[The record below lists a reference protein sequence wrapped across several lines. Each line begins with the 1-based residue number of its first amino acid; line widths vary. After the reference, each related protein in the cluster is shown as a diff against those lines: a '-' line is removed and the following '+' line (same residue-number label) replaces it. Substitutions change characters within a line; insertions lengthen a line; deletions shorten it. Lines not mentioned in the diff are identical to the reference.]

1 MYGPTWVS
9 ESKILYPFLAM
20 CFLLVSLPDEIG
32 GYARDIFELFEP
44 KQALQRRSRPLGPE
58 ELFRHAEELVCY
70 AADFFDL
77 SEPKQAL
84 QRRSRPLGP
93 EELFRHAEE
102 LLCDLNIGFRLRQI
116 ALRTARLARVALAA
130 AHHDV
135 YARGMFD
142 RQSVVGA
149 GELVIRHHFDLG
161 EQRAQLRAVQVYV
174 VELPRRNRA
183 VPQRSRDDV
192 RNDVN

>member
-58 ELFRHAEELVCY
+58 ELFRHAEEL
-70 AADFFDL
+70 
-77 SEPKQAL
+77 
-84 QRRSRPLGP
+84 
-93 EELFRHAEE
+93 
-102 LLCDLNIGFRLRQI
+102 LCDLNIGFRLRQI
-116 ALRTARLARVALAA
+116 TLRTARLARVALAA

-135 YARGMFD
+135 YPRVMFD
-142 RQSVVGA
+142 RQPVVGA
-149 GELVIRHHFDLG
+149 GEFAVRYHFDLG
-161 EQRAQLRAVQVYV
+161 EQRAQLGAAQVGV
-174 VELPRRNRA
+174 VELFRCDRA
-183 VPQRSRDDV
+183 VEERRRDD
-192 RNDVN
+192 